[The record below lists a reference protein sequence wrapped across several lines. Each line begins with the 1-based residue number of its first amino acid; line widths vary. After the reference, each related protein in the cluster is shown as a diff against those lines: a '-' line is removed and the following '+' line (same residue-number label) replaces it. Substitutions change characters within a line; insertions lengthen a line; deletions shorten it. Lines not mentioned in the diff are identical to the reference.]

1 MTCSLVC
8 EHMLCGSYCHL
19 HASGGPAIQTMVL
32 RQYARA
38 IKGSFVRVGQGC
50 LGLLCFD
57 WTCFAWCHEHELQC
71 SCVGT
76 PYVVATAV
84 GTERIHA
91 GDWPI
96 FEVIGGLNWTRSRT
110 QASHASL

>member
-1 MTCSLVC
+1 MTCSRVC

-19 HASGGPAIQTMVL
+19 HASDGPAIQTMVL

-38 IKGSFVRVGQGC
+38 IKSSFVRVGQGC
-50 LGLLCFD
+50 LGLLCFE
-57 WTCFAWCHEHELQC
+57 WTCFAWFMNM
-71 SCVGT
+71 SCNAVVCT

-84 GTERIHA
+84 GTERRHA

-96 FEVIGGLNWTRSRT
+96 VEVIGGLNWTRSRT
-110 QASHASL
+110 QASHASR